1 MAAQMMK
8 AVQDADLFVIFSDEG
23 GTGMY
28 VELGVALSTEKQIFM
43 IGNLNK
49 PIFLFHPLIT
59 RVSSVQELEEKLLE
73 K

>member
-1 MAAQMMK
+1 
-8 AVQDADLFVIFSDEG
+8 VQDADLFVIFPDEG

-28 VELGVALSTEKQIFM
+28 VELGVTLSTEKQIFM

>member
-1 MAAQMMK
+1 M
-8 AVQDADLFVIFSDEG
+8 QDADLFVIFPDEG

-28 VELGVALSTEKQIFM
+28 VELGVTLSTEKQIFM